1 MLVGWTEEQVHL
13 GRATRALLGRTATER
28 EVRRLMATPN
38 GFEPDTW
45 SALVGLGL
53 VSILIPEQSGGMGGS
68 LTDLGVVLEEMGRR
82 LIPGPYLSTAVLAVQ
97 ALLAVD
103 PPAQAEP
110 YLKQIAS
117 GAAIATVAV
126 TEGPGRWAEAD
137 VATSASRDHD
147 GWRLSGTKTFV
158 PDGASADLLLV
169 VARAGDGLGLFA
181 VSGEAPGVTR
191 ASRPTMDQTRKQATV
206 ELNGAHAQ
214 RLPTTGPV
222 WDVVADVVR
231 VGMVAVAAEQVGG
244 ALEVL
249 DLVLDHVTRRRQFG
263 KLIGSFQAIQH
274 KCADLMVDIEAA
286 RSAAY
291 YAERAIAEQAPDA
304 PAAAELAKSHCS
316 DMYRRVTDAAVQMFG
331 GIGMTWEHPIHLYLK
346 RARSSEI
353 LFGTPAQHRERLA
366 TLIGL

>member
-1 MLVGWTEEQVHL
+1 MLVGRTEEQVQL
-13 GRATRALLGRTATER
+13 GQVTRALLGRISTEQ
-28 EVRRLMATPN
+28 EVRRLMATAD
-38 GFEPDTW
+38 GFEPATW

-82 LIPGPYLSTAVLAVQ
+82 LTPGPYLSTAVLAVQ
-97 ALLAVD
+97 ALLATD
-103 PPAQAEP
+103 PEQAEP

-147 GWRLSGTKTFV
+147 GWRLSGAKTFV
-158 PDGASADLLLV
+158 PDGASADLILA
-169 VARAGDGLGLFA
+169 VARADDGLGLFA
-181 VSGEAPGVTR
+181 IPGAAAGVTR

-206 ELNGAHAQ
+206 ELDGACAQ
-214 RLPTTGPV
+214 RLRISGSA
-222 WDVVADVVR
+222 WDVVAEVIR

-249 DLVLDHVTRRRQFG
+249 DLVLEHVTGRRQFG
-263 KLIGSFQAIQH
+263 KPIGSFQAIQH
-274 KCADLMVDIEAA
+274 KCADLVVDIEAA

-291 YAERAIAEQAPDA
+291 YAQQAIAGQAPDA
-304 PAAAELAKSHCS
+304 AAAAELAKSYCS

-331 GIGMTWEHPIHLYLK
+331 GMGMTWEHPIHLYLK

-353 LFGTPAQHRERLA
+353 LFGTPGQHRELLA

>member
-1 MLVGWTEEQVHL
+1 MLVGWTEEQVQL
-13 GRATRALLGRTATER
+13 GRATKTLLGRISTER
-28 EVRRLMATPN
+28 EVRRLMATAN
-38 GFEPDTW
+38 GFEPATW
-45 SALVGLGL
+45 SALAGLGL
-53 VSILIPEQSGGMGGS
+53 VSILIPEQSGGMGGT
-68 LTDLGVVLEEMGRR
+68 LTDLGAVLEEMGRR

-103 PPAQAEP
+103 PAQAEP

-126 TEGPGRWAEAD
+126 TEGPGRWVEAD

-147 GWRLSGTKTFV
+147 GWRLSGAKTFV
-158 PDGASADLLLV
+158 PDGASADLILV
-169 VARAGDGLGLFA
+169 VARGEDGLGLFA
-181 VSGEAPGVTR
+181 LPGEAPGVTR
-191 ASRPTMDQTRKQATV
+191 ASRPTMDQTRKQAIV
-206 ELNGAHAQ
+206 ELDGARAQ
-214 RLPTTGPV
+214 RLGTAAPV
-222 WDVVADVVR
+222 WDVVAEVIR

-249 DLVLDHVTRRRQFG
+249 DLVVEHVIHRRQFG
-263 KLIGSFQAIQH
+263 KPIGSFQAIQH
-274 KCADLMVDIEAA
+274 KCADMVVDIEAA
-286 RSAAY
+286 RSAVY
-291 YAERAIAEQAPDA
+291 YAERVIAGQAPDA
-304 PAAAELAKSHCS
+304 ATAAELAKSYCS

-353 LFGTPAQHRERLA
+353 LFGTPGQHRELLA

>member
-1 MLVGWTEEQVHL
+1 MLVGWTEEQVQL
-13 GRATRALLGRTATER
+13 GQATKALLGRISTER
-28 EVRRLMATPN
+28 EVRRLMATPD
-38 GFEPDTW
+38 GFEPGTW

-53 VSILIPEQSGGMGGS
+53 VSILIPEQPGGMGGS

-82 LIPGPYLSTAVLAVQ
+82 LMPGPYLSTAVLAVQ
-97 ALLAVD
+97 ALLTVD
-103 PPAQAEP
+103 PAQAEP

-137 VATSASRDHD
+137 VAAIASRDRD
-147 GWRLSGTKTFV
+147 GWRLSGAKTFV
-158 PDGASADLLLV
+158 PDGASAGIILV
-169 VARAGDGLGLFA
+169 VARDEDGLGLFA
-181 VSGEAPGVTR
+181 VSGDAPGVTR
-191 ASRPTMDQTRKQATV
+191 ASQPTMDQTRKQATV
-206 ELNGAHAQ
+206 ELDSACAQ
-214 RLPTTGPV
+214 RLRTAGPV
-222 WDVVADVVR
+222 WDAVAEVSR

-249 DLVLDHVTRRRQFG
+249 DLVLEHVTDRRQFG
-263 KLIGSFQAIQH
+263 KPIGSFQAIQH
-274 KCADLMVDIEAA
+274 KCADLVADIEAA
-286 RSAAY
+286 RSAVY

-304 PAAAELAKSHCS
+304 PAAAELAKSYCS

>member
-1 MLVGWTEEQVHL
+1 MLVGWTEEQVQL
-13 GRATRALLGRTATER
+13 GQATRALLGRISTER
-28 EVRRLMATPN
+28 EVRRLMATAD
-38 GFEPDTW
+38 GFEPAGW
-45 SALVGLGL
+45 SALTGLGL

-82 LIPGPYLSTAVLAVQ
+82 LVPGPYLSTAVLAVQ

-103 PPAQAEP
+103 PVQAEP

-117 GAAIATVAV
+117 GAEIATVAV

-137 VATSASRDHD
+137 IAARAIRDHD

-158 PDGASADLLLV
+158 PDGASAGLILV
-169 VARAGDGLGLFA
+169 VARDEDGLGLYA
-181 VSGEAPGVTR
+181 VPGEAPGVTR
-191 ASRPTMDQTRKQATV
+191 LGHPTMDQTRKQATI
-206 ELNGAHAQ
+206 ELAGARAQ
-214 RLPTTGPV
+214 RLRTARPV
-222 WDVVADVVR
+222 WDVVADVIR
-231 VGMVAVAAEQVGG
+231 AGMVAVAAEQVGG

-249 DLVLDHVTRRRQFG
+249 DLVLEHATSRRQFG
-263 KLIGSFQAIQH
+263 QPIGGFQAIQH
-274 KCADLMVDIEAA
+274 KCADMVVDIEAA

-291 YAERAIAEQAPDA
+291 YAERAMAEQAPEA
-304 PAAAELAKSHCS
+304 VVAAELAKTYCS
-316 DMYRRVTDAAVQMFG
+316 DMYRRVTDAAVQIFG

-353 LFGTPAQHRERLA
+353 LFGTPAQHREVLA

>member
-1 MLVGWTEEQVHL
+1 MLVGRTEEQVQL
-13 GRATRALLGRTATER
+13 GRVTKTLLGRISTEQ
-28 EVRRLMATPN
+28 EVRRLMATAN
-38 GFEPDTW
+38 GFEPATW
-45 SALVGLGL
+45 SALASLGL
-53 VSILIPEQSGGMGGS
+53 VSILIPEQSGGMAGS

-82 LIPGPYLSTAVLAVQ
+82 LTPGPYLSTAVLAVQ

-103 PPAQAEP
+103 PEQAEP

-147 GWRLSGTKTFV
+147 GWRLSGAKTFV
-158 PDGASADLLLV
+158 PDGAAADLILA
-169 VARAGDGLGLFA
+169 VARADDGLGLFA
-181 VSGEAPGVTR
+181 IPGAAPGVTR

-206 ELNGAHAQ
+206 ELEGASAQ
-214 RLPTTGPV
+214 RLRISGPA
-222 WDVVADVVR
+222 WDVVAEVIR

-249 DLVLDHVTRRRQFG
+249 DLVLEHVTRRRQFG
-263 KLIGSFQAIQH
+263 KPIGSFQAIQH
-274 KCADLMVDIEAA
+274 KCADLALDIEAA

-291 YAERAIAEQAPDA
+291 YAQQAIAGQAPDA
-304 PAAAELAKSHCS
+304 AAAAELAKSYCS

-353 LFGTPAQHRERLA
+353 LFGTPAQHRELLA
-366 TLIGL
+366 TMIGL